1 MDFAW
6 KEELLD
12 GEGASLYKA
21 SSHYKVKR
29 NYAKFQHRRAGTRRR
44 HAGAN
49 GALLRED
56 RAAAVAGAN
65 YRTYGSGD
73 LDRLIFVRRA
83 RDIGFSIDQIR
94 NLLDLSDQREHD
106 CGTVD
111 CLAREHLDAI
121 EQKIADLVALKIQLS
136 GLLSSCGGGRV
147 ADCRI
152 IDALSRRD

>member
-1 MDFAW
+1 MQNFNIG
-6 KEELLD
+6 EL
-12 GEGASLYKA
+12 A
-21 SSHYKVKR
+21 
-29 NYAKFQHRRAGTRRR
+29 
-44 HAGAN
+44 
-49 GALLRED
+49 
-56 RAAAVAGAN
+56 RAAATPAPTVRYYEKIGLLQSPARTAAN

>member
-1 MDFAW
+1 MQNFNIG
-6 KEELLD
+6 EL
-12 GEGASLYKA
+12 A
-21 SSHYKVKR
+21 
-29 NYAKFQHRRAGTRRR
+29 
-44 HAGAN
+44 
-49 GALLRED
+49 
-56 RAAAVAGAN
+56 RAAATPAPTVRYYEKIGLLQSPARTASN

-83 RDIGFSIDQIR
+83 RDIGFSIEQIR

-121 EQKIADLVALKIQLS
+121 EQKIADLTALKVQLS
-136 GLLSSCGGGRV
+136 GLLSSCGGGKV

-152 IDALSRRD
+152 IDALSQRTVGSPAQADYAAAQPS

>member
-1 MDFAW
+1 MQNFNIG
-6 KEELLD
+6 EL
-12 GEGASLYKA
+12 A
-21 SSHYKVKR
+21 
-29 NYAKFQHRRAGTRRR
+29 
-44 HAGAN
+44 
-49 GALLRED
+49 
-56 RAAAVAGAN
+56 RAAATPAPTVRYYEKIGLLQSPARTAAN

-147 ADCRI
+147 GDCRI